1 MKLVEKLNEK
11 QEVKVYWNKYLEGF
25 DAKSILPY
33 NNYNILGQNIKEY
46 STYYVDTKL
55 NYKSFNKEKSI
66 LLYAAWALLL
76 QKYNNFEEIVFGIS
90 TNEKFLPIRVKY
102 EPNQT
107 VNQFIQSLEGNINQC
122 KLHSEVTIEEITI
135 VEKVFQNQL
144 LFDSIVV
151 GQSTDLP
158 PVSFSLEFTNNVNME
173 FNIKYD
179 KSMFEF
185 ATVERIGMHLT
196 NILTELLNSPEIFTK
211 DIEIMSEEETNQ
223 VLNEFNNLVIDYD
236 QSLTVDKWFEEQ
248 VEKSPEKVAIICGA
262 RSITYKQ
269 LNEKANQLARY
280 LKKQG
285 VTSEELVGLIVER
298 DIELI
303 IGMLGVIK
311 AGGAYLPVDP
321 AFPQERINYMFRN
334 GSVNILLTEKESNI
348 KLDYDCKS
356 IFLDDK
362 KIING
367 DSSNIENNHSPENLM
382 YVLYTS
388 GSTGLPKG
396 VAVEHRN
403 VVGYVNAFLNEF
415 AVSENDKMLQQS
427 TVSFDISVEEI
438 YPILLTGGT
447 LVIAKREE
455 VEDIPSLL
463 EVMEKNEVTM
473 LSGFP
478 LLLNELNKY
487 PIVESVHTMISG
499 GDVLREEYVTNL
511 VDKVNVY
518 NTYGPSE
525 TTVCI
530 NYYKYKGECN
540 KGSIPTGKTI
550 GNYKVYILDKNLNP
564 MPIGIPGEVCISGIG
579 VSRGYY
585 NRPDITEERYIDNPF
600 NPEEKMFVSSDRAKW
615 LPNGNI
621 EFLGRIDDQIKVRG
635 RRTEPGEVQQV
646 LIKHETV
653 KEAFV
658 LGRRDKYNH
667 IYLTAYVTGE
677 EILSAA
683 DLKAFLGKHLPDFMV
698 PNYFVQLDQL
708 PLTPNGKINKAE
720 LPLIID

>member
-1 MKLVEKLNEK
+1 MELVEKLNGK
-11 QEVKVYWNKYLEGF
+11 QEVKDYWNNYLEGF

-33 NNYNILGQNIKEY
+33 NNYNILDNKIKEY
-46 STYYVDTKL
+46 SMYYVDTKL
-55 NYKSFNKEKSI
+55 NYKSFEKEKSI

-76 QKYNNFEEIVFGIS
+76 QKYNNFEDVLFGIS
-90 TNEKFLPIRVKY
+90 NNKEFLPIRVKY

-107 VNQFIQSLEGNINQC
+107 VNQFIQNLEGNINQC
-122 KLHSEVTIEEITI
+122 KLHCEVTIEEITNVQKI
-135 VEKVFQNQL
+135 FQNQL

-151 GQSTDLP
+151 GHSTDLP
-158 PVSFSLEFTNNVNME
+158 PVSISLEFTKNENME

-179 KSMFEF
+179 KNMFEF
-185 ATVERIGMHLT
+185 ATVERMGMHLT
-196 NILTELLNSPEIFTK
+196 NILTDFINSPEIFTK

-236 QSLTVDKWFEEQ
+236 QALTVDKWFEEQ
-248 VEKSPEKVAIICGA
+248 VEKSPEKVAIICGE

-311 AGGAYLPVDP
+311 AGGAYLPVDS

-334 GSVNILLTEKESNI
+334 GSVRILLTEKKSNI
-348 KLDYDCKS
+348 NLDYDCKR

-362 KIING
+362 KIFNG

-388 GSTGLPKG
+388 GSTGQPKG

-455 VEDIPSLL
+455 VADIPTLL
-463 EVMEKNEVTM
+463 NVMEKNEVTM

-530 NYYKYKGECN
+530 NYYKYKGEC

-550 GNYKVYILDKNLNP
+550 GNYKVYILDKNLDP

-600 NPEEKMFVSSDRAKW
+600 NPGEKMFVSSDRAKW
-615 LPNGNI
+615 LTNGNI

-635 RRTEPGEVQQV
+635 RRTEPGEVQQI

-683 DLKAFLGKHLPDFMV
+683 DLKAFLGKYLPDFMV

-720 LPLIID
+720 LPLIVD